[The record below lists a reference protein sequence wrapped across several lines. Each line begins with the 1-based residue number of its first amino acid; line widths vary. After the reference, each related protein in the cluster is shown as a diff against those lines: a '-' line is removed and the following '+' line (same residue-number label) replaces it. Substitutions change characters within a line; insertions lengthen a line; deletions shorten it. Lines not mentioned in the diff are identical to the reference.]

1 MKKATSKKKVVA
13 KPKGK
18 EALKKGD
25 CKGAKKPPK
34 LTKA

>member
-18 EALKKGD
+18 EALKKG
-25 CKGAKKPPK
+25 AKKPPK